1 MSKIGRPSNLQRKKS
16 ARLKWSRNANAAKA
30 RKRMECGIVGPDPKM
45 NHFFPWEITVR
56 YLLTR
61 ENATFR
67 PRSGRHAKA
76 ALDVLFAE
84 YR

>member
-1 MSKIGRPSNLQRKKS
+1 MSKRGRPSYLDKKKA

-30 RKRMECGIVGPDPKM
+30 
-45 NHFFPWEITVR
+45 
-56 YLLTR
+56 
-61 ENATFR
+61 
-67 PRSGRHAKA
+67 